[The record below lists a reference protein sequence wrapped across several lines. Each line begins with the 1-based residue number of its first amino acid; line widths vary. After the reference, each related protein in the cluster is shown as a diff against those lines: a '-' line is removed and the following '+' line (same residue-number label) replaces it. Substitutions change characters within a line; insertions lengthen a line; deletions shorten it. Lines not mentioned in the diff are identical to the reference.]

1 MAKNWSTRDLLLA
14 AALGAAFGVL
24 YQGANLSYA
33 VYKSFLGEV
42 LSNVGYGLWVSAGVA
57 VPYVLRRPG
66 SAVAGE
72 MLAGFTSMLL
82 GSQWG
87 AEVLLSALAQGLG
100 CEAVFALTGWKR
112 YSLPVVML
120 AGASGCAA
128 AFVHDYLVYGFAEL
142 AGALVAA
149 TAVIMIVSGALLGGL
164 FAKSLMDALLGAGV
178 LDNTPL
184 GRESQSESGSTS
196 V

>member
-1 MAKNWSTRDLLLA
+1 MSAFAKSWTTRDLMLA

-33 VYKSFLGEV
+33 VYKNLLGEV
-42 LSNVGYGLWVSAGVA
+42 LSNIGYGLWVSAGVA

-66 SAVAGE
+66 AAVTGE

-87 AEVLLSALAQGLG
+87 ADVLLSALVQGFG
-100 CEAVFALTGWKR
+100 CELVFALTGWKR
-112 YSLPVVML
+112 YSVPVVLL
-120 AGASGCAA
+120 AGASGCAG
-128 AFVHDYLVYGFAEL
+128 AFVHDYFVYGFTGL
-142 AGALVAA
+142 ATAFVAA
-149 TAVIMIVSGALLGGL
+149 TAMVMLVSGALLGGL
-164 FAKSLMDALLGAGV
+164 LPKSLMDALVTAGV

-184 GRESQSESGSTS
+184 GRANRSES
-196 V
+196 